1 MTSRRT
7 LPRDPAVR
15 PAIQPMCAHAPE
27 LAPDLLYTRADA
39 GCCTSPAYKRKNPRN
54 SAARVSHAIKQHD
67 AENILAA
74 THFAMQCDLPLNRF
88 VTIHWQQARLEGPV
102 QEATLRFLKLA
113 RDWMR
118 LRGAQLAF
126 VWVRENGPAKGEHV
140 HILLH
145 CPPAL
150 ARGFGERQRGWLKQ
164 AGAHF
169 CRGVIFTRPIGRSYR
184 HASVG
189 LQFGEAYTDHLGE
202 VLGYVLKGASA
213 QAARVLG
220 LVRLEP
226 SGMIVGKR
234 CSTSEN
240 IGRKARGRV
249 SGQPTCARIY
259 KHPNFPTL

>member
-1 MTSRRT
+1 MTTRRT
-7 LPRDPAVR
+7 LPRDPAAR
-15 PAIQPMCAHAPE
+15 PAIQPMCAHAPK
-27 LAPDLLYTRADA
+27 LAQDLLYTRADA
-39 GCCTSPAYKRKNPRN
+39 GCCTSPANKLNKQRN
-54 SAARVSHAIKQHD
+54 SATRVSHSIKQHD

-74 THFAMQCDLPLNRF
+74 AHFAIQCDLPLNRF
-88 VTIHWQQARLEGPV
+88 VTIHWQQARLAGPA
-102 QEATLRFLKLA
+102 QAATLRFLKLA

-126 VWVRENGPAKGEHV
+126 VWVRENGPTKGEHV

-169 CRGVIFTRPIGRSYR
+169 CRGVIFTRPIGRNYR
-184 HASVG
+184 HATVG
-189 LQFGEAYTDHLGE
+189 MQFGEAYTNHLGE
-202 VLGYVLKGASA
+202 VLGYVLKGASP

-220 LVRLEP
+220 FVRLEAG
-226 SGMIVGKR
+226 GMVVGKR

-240 IGRKARGRV
+240 IGRIARTRASFQTAYMRADIGA
-249 SGQPTCARIY
+249 P
-259 KHPNFPTL
+259 